1 MSISQSIRNLFNPK
15 AVIETSLDNSLSG
28 WTTIITGSDSKSETA
43 TSQNALSFASVYAC
57 TQAIADDIAAMP
69 LQAFKSD
76 DKKRERV
83 RDHAVDYVL
92 TKRAN
97 KNMTPF
103 TWKKL
108 VLTDLLT
115 YGNHYSLIA
124 FGSDGQVQELIP
136 LNASVTDVFQDS
148 NTGKLFYRTTY
159 NNETVDFLD
168 YEIFHAKGLSTNGIK
183 GISPILTLKYN
194 VESNQA
200 ADKLN
205 HSLVSSGGVPK
216 GIIKIAGAV
225 GEEAKQRVKVEWKRT
240 NSGSAIAVLDNGMDF
255 QGLGQTIQEMEW
267 LSGQKFNLEMIS
279 AVFKVPLH
287 KINQLDHAT
296 FSNIEH
302 QSLEYYKNTLLPL
315 ARMIEEEINFKL
327 FSYREM
333 RQGYYVKFN
342 FDAILRPDAV
352 AKATIQEISL
362 RNGFKT
368 LNEIRAENE
377 DNAFLDEPMADKPMM
392 TLNYSALENFDKSNE
407 AGTGNNTE
415 PEPPSDAK

>member
-1 MSISQSIRNLFNPK
+1 MNISQSIRNLFNPK
-15 AVIETSLDNSLSG
+15 AVIDTSLDSTLSG
-28 WTTIITGSDSKSETA
+28 WTTIITDLNTKSETA
-43 TSQNALSFASVYAC
+43 TSQNALSFASVYASL
-57 TQAIADDIAAMP
+57 QAVADDMAAMP
-69 LQAFKSD
+69 LQAFKSND
-76 DKKRERV
+76 NKRERV

-97 KNMTPF
+97 RNMTPF

-168 YEIFHAKGLSTNGIK
+168 YEIFHVKGMSKDGIKGLS
-183 GISPILTLKYN
+183 PIFTLKDN
-194 VESNQA
+194 IEANAS

-225 GEEAKQRVKVEWKRT
+225 NEDAKEKVKVEWKKV
-240 NSGSAIAVLDNGMDF
+240 NSGNAIGVLDNGMDY
-255 QGLGQTIQEMEW
+255 QALGSSFQEMEW

-287 KINQLDHAT
+287 RINQLDRST
-296 FSNIEH
+296 FNNIEH

-315 ARMIEEEINFKL
+315 ARMFEEEINFKL
-327 FSYREM
+327 FSDREL

-342 FDAILRPDAV
+342 FDAILRPDAIT
-352 AKATIQEISL
+352 KATVQEINF
-362 RNGFKT
+362 RNGFKV

-377 DNAFLDEPMADKPMM
+377 DNAFPDELADKPMM
-392 TLNYSALENFDKSNE
+392 TLNYDVLENFDKSNE

>member
-1 MSISQSIRNLFNPK
+1 MNISQSIRNLFNPK
-15 AVIETSLDNSLSG
+15 AVIETSLDTSLSG
-28 WTTIITGSDSKSETA
+28 WTTILTGSDSKSETA
-43 TSQNALSFASVYAC
+43 TSQNALTFASVYAC
-57 TQAIADDIAAMP
+57 VQAIADDMAAMP

-97 KNMTPF
+97 RNMTPF

-108 VLTDLLT
+108 CLTDLLT

-136 LNASVTDVFQDS
+136 LNASATDVFQDS

-168 YEIFHAKGLSTNGIK
+168 YEIFNVKGLSTNGIK
-183 GISPILTLKYN
+183 GISPILTLKDN
-194 VESNQA
+194 IESNA
-200 ADKLN
+200 SADKLN
-205 HSLVSSGGVPK
+205 HSLVQNGGIPK
-216 GIIKIAGAV
+216 GIIKLQGAV
-225 GEEAKQRVKVEWKRT
+225 NEEAKQRVKAEWKRT
-240 NSGSAIAVLDNGMDF
+240 NSGNAIAVLDNGMDF

-287 KINQLDHAT
+287 RINQLDRST
-296 FSNIEH
+296 FNNIEH

-327 FSYREM
+327 FSDRELK
-333 RQGYYVKFN
+333 QGYYCKFN
-342 FDAILRPDAV
+342 FDAILRPDSITR
-352 AKATIQEISL
+352 ATVQEINF

-368 LNEIRAENE
+368 LNDVRAENE
-377 DNAFLDEPMADKPMM
+377 DNAFPDELADKPMM
-392 TLNYSALENFDKSNE
+392 TLNYDVLENFDKSNE

>member
-1 MSISQSIRNLFNPK
+1 MNISQSIRNLFSPK
-15 AVIETSLDNSLSG
+15 EIIDSSLDSTLSG
-28 WTTIITGSDSKSETA
+28 WTTIITDLNTKSETA

-57 TQAIADDIAAMP
+57 VQAIADDLGALP
-69 LQAFKSD
+69 LQAFKRTD
-76 DKKRERV
+76 EKRERV
-83 RDHAVDYVL
+83 RDHAVDFVL
-92 TKRAN
+92 SKRAN
-97 KNMTPF
+97 RNMTPF

-115 YGNHYSLIA
+115 YGNHYSLIS

-136 LNASVTDVFQDS
+136 LNASATDVFQDS
-148 NTGKLFYRTTY
+148 NTGKLFYRTTR

-168 YEIFHAKGLSTNGIK
+168 YEIFHCKGMGDGIK

-194 VESNQA
+194 VESNA
-200 ADKLN
+200 SADMLN
-205 HSLVSSGGVPK
+205 HSLLRGGGIPK
-216 GIIKIAGAV
+216 GIIKLQGAV
-225 GEEAKQRVKVEWKRT
+225 NEEAKQRVKAEWKRT
-240 NSGSAIAVLDNGMDF
+240 NSGNAIAVLDNGMEY

-287 KINQLDHAT
+287 RINQLDRST
-296 FSNIEH
+296 FNNIEH

-315 ARMIEEEINFKL
+315 ARMIEQEIDFKL
-327 FSYREM
+327 FSDRELK
-333 RQGYYVKFN
+333 QGYYCKHN
-342 FDAILRPDAV
+342 FDAILRPDAIT
-352 AKATIQEISL
+352 KATVQEINF

-377 DNAFLDEPMADKPMM
+377 DNAFPDELADKPMM
-392 TLNYSALENFDKSNE
+392 TLNYDVLENFDKSNE

>member
-1 MSISQSIRNLFNPK
+1 MNISQSIRNLFNPK
-15 AVIETSLDNSLSG
+15 AVIETSLDTSLSG
-28 WTTIITGSDSKSETA
+28 WTTILTGSDTKSETA

-57 TQAIADDIAAMP
+57 VQAIADDMAAMP

-83 RDHAVDYVL
+83 REHAVDYVL

-97 KNMTPF
+97 RNMTPF

-115 YGNHYSLIA
+115 HGNHYSLIS

-148 NTGKLFYRTTY
+148 NTKKLFYRTTY

-168 YEIFHAKGLSTNGIK
+168 YEIFHVKNMSKDGIKGLS
-183 GISPILTLKYN
+183 PIFTLKDN
-194 VESNQA
+194 IESNA
-200 ADKLN
+200 SADKLN

-225 GEEAKQRVKVEWKRT
+225 GEEAKEKVKVEWKRV
-240 NSGSAIAVLDNGMDF
+240 NSGNAIGVLDNGMDF
-255 QGLGQTIQEMEW
+255 QALGESIQDLEW

-287 KINQLDHAT
+287 RINQLDRST
-296 FSNIEH
+296 FNNIEH

-327 FSYREM
+327 FSDRELK
-333 RQGYYVKFN
+333 QGYYTKFN
-342 FDAILRPDAV
+342 FDAILRPDSITR
-352 AKATIQEISL
+352 ATVQEINF

-368 LNEIRAENE
+368 LNDVRAENE
-377 DNAFLDEPMADKPMM
+377 DNAFPDELADKPMM
-392 TLNYSALENFDKSNE
+392 TLNYDVLENFDKSNE
-407 AGTGNNTE
+407 AGTGSE
-415 PEPPSDAK
+415 PPTEPPSDAK

>member
-1 MSISQSIRNLFNPK
+1 MNISQSIRNLFSPK
-15 AVIETSLDNSLSG
+15 AVIETSLDTTLSG
-28 WTTIITGSDSKSETA
+28 WTTIITDLNTKSETA
-43 TSQNALSFASVYAC
+43 TSQTALSFASVYASV
-57 TQAIADDIAAMP
+57 QAVADDMAAMP
-69 LQAFKSD
+69 LQAFKSND
-76 DKKRERV
+76 NKRERV

-97 KNMTPF
+97 RNMTPF

-159 NNETVDFLD
+159 HNETVDFLD
-168 YEIFHAKGLSTNGIK
+168 YEVFHCKGMSKDGITGLS
-183 GISPILTLKYN
+183 PIFTLKDN
-194 VESNQA
+194 IEANAS

-216 GIIKIAGAV
+216 GLIKLATPLTP
-225 GEEAKQRVKVEWKRT
+225 EAKEKVKGEWKKV
-240 NSGSAIAVLDNGMDF
+240 NSGNAIGVLDSGMDF

-287 KINQLDHAT
+287 RINQLDRST
-296 FSNIEH
+296 FNNIEH

-315 ARMIEEEINFKL
+315 ARMFEEEINFKL
-327 FSYREM
+327 FSDREL

-342 FDAILRPDAV
+342 FDAILRPDAIT
-352 AKATIQEISL
+352 KATVQEINF
-362 RNGFKT
+362 RNGFKV

-377 DNAFLDEPMADKPMM
+377 DNAFPDELADKPMM
-392 TLNYSALENFDKSNE
+392 TLNYDALENFDKSNE
-407 AGTGNNTE
+407 AGAGSE
-415 PEPPSDAK
+415 PPTEPPSGAK